1 MKTLSKNQQAKLQNA
16 VTDLNWYAFRF
27 LKMSGFRIEQPAQGL
42 EMARRLIGQKRD
54 IPPEIRQ
61 IVGWAGKIEAATP
74 ENANQLCV
82 DCRNFVQTFDDKLA
96 GYEI

>member
-1 MKTLSKNQQAKLQNA
+1 METLNKNQRAKLQNA

-27 LKMSGFRIEQPAQGL
+27 LKISGFRIDQPAQGL
-42 EMARRLIGQKRD
+42 EMGRRLIEQRRD

-61 IVGWAGKIEAATP
+61 IVEWAGKIEAATP
-74 ENANQLCV
+74 DNAYKLCV